1 MIACTTCSSLSS
13 RRFATASCESRG
25 ALSSY
30 IHGIARRS
38 LWTDISLRKRRER
51 LSDSLRQWVVSNQ
64 HSPNPEEVLSVRE
77 QDQTIVDLLGTL
89 SLREREILTRF
100 YLYERPKEKICQDLD
115 LTENTGPGS

>member
-1 MIACTTCSSLSS
+1 MFRSSGPEMSTPFIEVVENVRSGHPEGLDQLLRVFGILSAS
-13 RRFATASCESRG
+13 LRLRVGFREFDDRMHDMVIVVVEATRNGKLREPG

-64 HSPNPEEVLSVRE
+64 H
-77 QDQTIVDLLGTL
+77 
-89 SLREREILTRF
+89 
-100 YLYERPKEKICQDLD
+100 
-115 LTENTGPGS
+115 